1 MQFSFCFHDAI
12 STCTYVVHTRNI
24 AELNCLFA
32 RDNSFSR
39 SNLKIEIENV
49 DVYNETVIFNLDYE
63 CQVIAVKLFAR
74 W

>member
-1 MQFSFCFHDAI
+1 MLVLDVSRAFFYIKIETVACIILVLFPRCNQHV
-12 STCTYVVHTRNI
+12 YVCTRNI

-49 DVYNETVIFNLDYE
+49 DVCI
-63 CQVIAVKLFAR
+63 Q
-74 W
+74 